1 MTMKKIIVKYTLEVP
16 EDHIDKICRAS
27 QCGRRDLENDIKH
40 MAEISGRHR
49 VYEFI
54 QAFVNPK
61 KKED

>member
-1 MTMKKIIVKYTLEVP
+1 MKKIIVKYTLEVP

-54 QAFVNPK
+54 KPL
-61 KKED
+61 